1 MERTPEILIST
12 EKSRL
17 WIVRDFTSDLYS
29 VLQNVETLHE
39 PPIFLMGKSLS
50 QRRDVGFYSEE
61 SAGYR
66 YSGAFMKSIDFSNAP
81 ILKEL
86 LRSVNSV
93 LSTSF
98 NGILVNRY
106 RNGEKYLSAHS
117 DSEAGLDKKNKRV
130 VGLAYG
136 AIRTFRIRDK
146 KTRKIVL
153 DIPHEPCMLIVM
165 EGEFQ
170 SEFTHEIPKQKKVLE
185 ERISL
190 TFRHHI
196 E

>member
-12 EKSRL
+12 EKSRF
-17 WIVRDFTSDLYS
+17 WVVRNFTSDLYS
-29 VLQNVETLHE
+29 ALQNVETLHE
-39 PPIFLMGKSLS
+39 PPIFLMGKTLS

-61 SAGYR
+61 SVGYR
-66 YSGAFMKSIDFSNAP
+66 YSGAFMKSINFSNAP

-86 LRSVNSV
+86 LKSINSV

-117 DSEAGLDKKNKRV
+117 DSEAGLDKKSKRV

-136 AIRTFRIRDK
+136 AVRTFRIREK
-146 KTRKIVL
+146 KTGKIVL

>member
-117 DSEAGLDKKNKRV
+117 DSETGLDKKNKRV